1 VATLPEWITNY
12 AISEKSD
19 VYSYGMVLL
28 EIIRGRKNYDST
40 ETSEKFNFPRFAFKM
55 MEEGKM
61 RDIID
66 SEMKIDDENDN
77 KVHCAINVALWCIQ
91 EDMSMRPSMTNVVQ
105 MLEGLCAVPPKPPK
119 SSNEGNTSS
128 CSDAYL
134 SPVSLSG
141 PR

>member
-1 VATLPEWITNY
+1 
-12 AISEKSD
+12 
-19 VYSYGMVLL
+19 MVLL
-28 EIIRGRKNYDST
+28 EIIGGRKNYDPT

-66 SEMKIDDENDN
+66 SELKIDDENDDR
-77 KVHCAINVALWCIQ
+77 VHCAISVALWCIQ
-91 EDMSMRPSMTNVVQ
+91 EDMSMRPSMTKVVQ
-105 MLEGLCAVPPKPPK
+105 MLEGLCTVPKPPK

-128 CSDAYL
+128 SSDAYL
-134 SPVSLSG
+134 SAVGLSG